1 MTTKTVADLSVAAG
15 YSVKE
20 HAAGHSASQEHEDH
34 GHAAAISRT
43 VDGFW
48 LYIMTDCILFA
59 TVFTG
64 FAVMSHRY
72 AGGPTGKE
80 LFDLPY
86 LFGETMFLLV
96 SSVTYG
102 FVVLAM
108 NRMNKGGVVGW
119 LMVTFLLGL
128 GFISMEV
135 NEFYH
140 MVAAG
145 NGPDRS
151 GFLSGFFTLVGT
163 HGAHVTLGLVWMAT
177 MIFMVMKKGLTPQ
190 NQSRLI
196 RLSMFWHFLD
206 VVWIG
211 VFTIVYLR
219 GVM

>member
-1 MTTKTVADLSVAAG
+1 MTTELAVD
-15 YSVKE
+15 YSSSEE
-20 HAAGHSASQEHEDH
+20 HVEH
-34 GHAAAISRT
+34 GHEEGISRT
-43 VDGFW
+43 VYGFW
-48 LYIMTDCILFA
+48 LYIMTDCVLFA

-64 FAVMSHRY
+64 FAVMSHRF
-72 AGGPTGKE
+72 AGGPTGKQ

-86 LFGETMFLLV
+86 LFGETMFLLF

-108 NRMNKGGVVGW
+108 NRMNKSWVLGW
-119 LMVTFLLGL
+119 LMITFLLGL
-128 GFISMEV
+128 GFIGMEI

-163 HGAHVTLGLVWMAT
+163 HGTHVTFGLIWMLA
-177 MIFMVMKKGLTPQ
+177 MMFQVMRKGLTAQ

-211 VFTIVYLR
+211 VFTVVYLL
-219 GVM
+219 GVV